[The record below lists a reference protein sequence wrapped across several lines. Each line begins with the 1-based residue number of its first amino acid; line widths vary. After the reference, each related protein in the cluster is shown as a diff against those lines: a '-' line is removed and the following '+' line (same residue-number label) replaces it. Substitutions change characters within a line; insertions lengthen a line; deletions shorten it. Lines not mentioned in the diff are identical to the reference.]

1 MLWFFDRGNEHM
13 RIETTHDASNGT
25 FTLTV
30 YRADGTQETEMFWDL
45 PAFEQRIRPSS
56 NSLPW
61 NGGRPKVRDYC
72 QSMVRNSPISRA

>member
-45 PAFEQRIRPSS
+45 PAFEQRIQALEQQLALERWTAKGSRL
-56 NSLPW
+56 LPKHGPEQP
-61 NGGRPKVRDYC
+61 N
-72 QSMVRNSPISRA
+72 